1 MIVRTY
7 GRRNRGIARTYS
19 DGLNDVV
26 EDPYKESVSQES
38 PHELYGLALSSQD
51 SSHWSFESEPY
62 GHNSLPPRDSE
73 NGVVRK
79 SKKARIGKRELG
91 GAKNSRSLISAA
103 TATATLME
111 TQEFGEM
118 MEHVDEVNFAL
129 DGLRKGQPARIRR
142 ASLLSLLSICGTAQQ
157 RRLLRTQGMAK
168 TIMDAVIGLS
178 FDDSPSNLAAAT
190 IFFVLTSDSHDDYLL
205 ESPTCI
211 RFLLELLKPPMSN
224 ATHGKAPSIGIKLLG
239 LRKDAD
245 PLRDTNKTIDSSSTA
260 IVHKVQEVLV
270 SCKEIK
276 SSSGDDN
283 GVGRPE
289 LSPKWIAL
297 LTMEKA
303 CFSTISLE
311 DTSGTVRKTGGNFK
325 EKFREFGGLDAV
337 FEVAMNCH
345 STLEGW
351 LKHGSPSIRDAKDD
365 ANLQSLVLLL
375 KCLKIMEN
383 AAFLSK
389 DNQSHLLGMKGK
401 GNCNGSRLSFIK
413 LILSIIKTLSG
424 LSLSKSSSTISIDE
438 KSRNISDGI
447 SHDSQVDCM
456 ADYKGT
462 VTDSVCVLESNG
474 NLFVNYSRKSC
485 SMERTSPEKCFN
497 ISQRSQW
504 LSTARSGCTASSS
517 ETATTSMADACLLKM
532 RVNSST
538 SGSCNEISRSSNL
551 GTPVNSNGS
560 QRSFGF
566 GKSFNISDDAK
577 FELLE
582 DSQDPFAFDEDDFK
596 PSKWDMLSGKQKV
609 PQTKKCRVTYR
620 GLEDGCL
627 SQLMTS
633 QQESSNRESNELH
646 EISCPAEISC
656 SDAINNENSN
666 LLADCL
672 LNAVKVLMN
681 LTNDNPVGCQQ
692 IADCGGLETMSALIA
707 DHFPSF
713 SSSSSPSCEMKD
725 IAMFSNSSVEF
736 DPQNDTHLTDQELD
750 FLVAILGLL
759 VNLVEKDDRNR
770 SRLAAAS
777 VSLPSSEGLE
787 EGTRRDVIPLL
798 CSIFLAN
805 KGAGEAAEELSWND
819 EAALLQGEKEAEKM
833 IVESYAALLL
843 AFLSTE
849 SKGTRD
855 AIADCLP
862 DHNLRILVPVLDQF
876 LAFHMS
882 LNMLSP
888 ETQKAVSEVIE
899 SCRVA

>member
-62 GHNSLPPRDSE
+62 GHNSLPPKDSE

-337 FEVAMNCH
+337 FEVAMNSH

-456 ADYKGT
+456 ADYK
-462 VTDSVCVLESNG
+462 VESNG

-497 ISQRSQW
+497 ISQRSRW

-538 SGSCNEISRSSNL
+538 SGSCNEISRSSNI

-566 GKSFNISDDAK
+566 GKSFNISDDTK

-627 SQLMTS
+627 SQLMMT

-713 SSSSSPSCEMKD
+713 SSSSSPSCEMKE
-725 IAMFSNSSVEF
+725 IAMFSNSSVEL

-805 KGAGEAAEELSWND
+805 KGAGEAAEDLSWND

>member
-337 FEVAMNCH
+337 FEVAMNSH

-456 ADYKGT
+456 ADYK
-462 VTDSVCVLESNG
+462 VESNG

-497 ISQRSQW
+497 ISQRSRW

-538 SGSCNEISRSSNL
+538 SGSCNEISRSSNI

-566 GKSFNISDDAK
+566 GKSFNISDDTK

-609 PQTKKCRVTYR
+609 PRTKKCRVTYR

-627 SQLMTS
+627 SQLMMT

-713 SSSSSPSCEMKD
+713 SSSSSPSCEMKE
-725 IAMFSNSSVEF
+725 IAMFSNSSVEL

-805 KGAGEAAEELSWND
+805 KGAGEAAEDLSWND

>member
-375 KCLKIMEN
+375 KSLKIMEN

-456 ADYKGT
+456 ADYK
-462 VTDSVCVLESNG
+462 VESNG

-497 ISQRSQW
+497 ISQRSRW

-538 SGSCNEISRSSNL
+538 SGSCNEISRSSNI

-620 GLEDGCL
+620 GLEDGCP
-627 SQLMTS
+627 SQLMMT

-713 SSSSSPSCEMKD
+713 SSSSSPSCEMKEL
-725 IAMFSNSSVEF
+725 AMFSNSSVEF

-805 KGAGEAAEELSWND
+805 KGAGEAAEDLSWND

>member
-19 DGLNDVV
+19 DGLDDVV

-62 GHNSLPPRDSE
+62 GHNSLPPRDSD

-79 SKKARIGKRELG
+79 SKKARNGKRELG
-91 GAKNSRSLISAA
+91 GAKNSRSLISEA

-168 TIMDAVIGLS
+168 TIIDAVIGLS

-205 ESPTCI
+205 ESPSRI

-239 LRKDAD
+239 LRKDPD
-245 PLRDTNKTIDSSSTA
+245 LSRDTNKTIDSSSTA
-260 IVHKVQEVLV
+260 IVRKVQEVLV

-289 LSPKWIAL
+289 LSPKWVAL

-337 FEVAMNCH
+337 FDVAMNCH

-351 LKHGSPSIRDAKDD
+351 LKHGSPLMRDAKDD

-401 GNCNGSRLSFIK
+401 GNCNGPRLSFIK

-447 SHDSQVDCM
+447 SHASQVDCK
-456 ADYKGT
+456 ADYK
-462 VTDSVCVLESNG
+462 VESNG
-474 NLFVNYSRKSC
+474 NLFLNHSRKSC
-485 SMERTSPEKCFN
+485 STERTSPEKCFN
-497 ISQRSQW
+497 ISQRSRW
-504 LSTARSGCTASSS
+504 LSTTRSGCTASSS
-517 ETATTSMADACLLKM
+517 ETATTSMADAGLLKM
-532 RVNSST
+532 RVNPST
-538 SGSCNEISRSSNL
+538 SGSCNEISRSSNI

-609 PQTKKCRVTYR
+609 SRTKKCRVTYR

-627 SQLMTS
+627 SQLMMT

-713 SSSSSPSCEMKD
+713 SSSSSPFCEMKE
-725 IAMFSNSSVEF
+725 IAMLSNSSVEI

-805 KGAGEAAEELSWND
+805 KGAGEAAEDLPWND